1 MAAEAAMRRAE
12 VFMIGSSLGGSGLVY
27 TSALGSCV
35 CWKAEVIRLVMIQ
48 NRLPKKRAWKN
59 ESNGWAW
66 DWLLHLCDDGEK
78 ERKEM
83 GYMRTLYTS

>member
-1 MAAEAAMRRAE
+1 VKMPVVLSYETPGTWAKAMAAEAAMRRAE

-48 NRLPKKRAWKN
+48 NRLPKKRA
-59 ESNGWAW
+59 
-66 DWLLHLCDDGEK
+66 
-78 ERKEM
+78 
-83 GYMRTLYTS
+83 